1 MLIGEGIRSAI
12 AAKLKSIFLDVI
24 VYKEKIEQGVRYPH
38 FFILP
43 INTSRERDLG
53 PRGWIYYQ
61 VNIRYRL
68 PQDFNSKY
76 GELEQMGTDL
86 MWALD
91 TITVAGFQ
99 LRGRDMNYQIV
110 DGVLQFF
117 INFRMRIKQEQ
128 EMKDKMETLT
138 NSAEIKEED

>member
-1 MLIGEGIRSAI
+1 MLIGEVIRSAV
-12 AAKLKSIFLDVI
+12 ASKLKNTFLDVT

-43 INTSRERDLG
+43 LNTTRERDLG
-53 PRGWIYYQ
+53 LRGWIYYQ

-68 PQDFNSKY
+68 MQDFNSKY
-76 GELEQMGTDL
+76 ADLEQMGIDL

-91 TITVAGFQ
+91 TITVSGFE
-99 LRGRDMNYQIV
+99 LRGRDMSYQIV

-128 EMKDKMETLT
+128 EMIKMLTLN
-138 NSAEIKEED
+138 NSAEIKEEE

>member
-1 MLIGEGIRSAI
+1 MLIGEVIRSAI
-12 AAKLKSIFLDVI
+12 VVKLRELFPDIT
-24 VYKEKIEQGVRYPH
+24 VYKEKIEQGIRYPH

-43 INTSRERDLG
+43 LNTTYEKELG
-53 PRGWIYYQ
+53 LRGWVYYQ
-61 VNIRYRL
+61 VNIRYR
-68 PQDFNSKY
+68 PTQDFNSKY
-76 GELEQMGTDL
+76 SDLEQVGTDL

-91 TITVAGFQ
+91 TIAVAGYP

-128 EMKDKMETLT
+128 EIEKMLVLT
-138 NSAEIKEED
+138 NSAEIKEEE

>member
-1 MLIGEGIRSAI
+1 MLIGEVIRSAI
-12 AAKLKSIFLDVI
+12 VVKLRELFPDIT
-24 VYKEKIEQGVRYPH
+24 VYKEKIEQGIRYPH

-43 INTSRERDLG
+43 LNTTYEKELG
-53 PRGWIYYQ
+53 LRGWVYYQ
-61 VNIRYRL
+61 VNIRYR
-68 PQDFNSKY
+68 PTQDFNSKY
-76 GELEQMGTDL
+76 SDLEQVGTDL

-91 TITVAGFQ
+91 TITVAGYP

-128 EMKDKMETLT
+128 EIEKMLVLT
-138 NSAEIKEED
+138 NSAEIKEEE

>member
-1 MLIGEGIRSAI
+1 MLIGEVIRSAI
-12 AAKLKSIFLDVI
+12 VVKLRELFPDIT
-24 VYKEKIEQGVRYPH
+24 VYKEKIEQGIRYPH

-43 INTSRERDLG
+43 LNTTYEKELG
-53 PRGWIYYQ
+53 LRGWVYYQ
-61 VNIRYRL
+61 VNIRYR
-68 PQDFNSKY
+68 PTQDFNSKY
-76 GELEQMGTDL
+76 SDLEQFGTDL

-91 TITVAGFQ
+91 TITVAGYP

-128 EMKDKMETLT
+128 EIEKMLVLT
-138 NSAEIKEED
+138 NSAEIKEEE

>member
-1 MLIGEGIRSAI
+1 MLIGEVIRSAI
-12 AAKLKSIFLDVI
+12 VVKLRELFPDIT

-43 INTSRERDLG
+43 LNTTYEKELG
-53 PRGWIYYQ
+53 LRGWVYYQ
-61 VNIRYRL
+61 VNIRYR
-68 PQDFNSKY
+68 PTQDFNSKY
-76 GELEQMGTDL
+76 SDLEQVGTDL

-91 TITVAGFQ
+91 TITVAGYP

-128 EMKDKMETLT
+128 EIEKMLVLT
-138 NSAEIKEED
+138 NSAEIKEEE